1 MHFDQYRTFRVAA
14 ADLNGQMRGKRV
26 PLATFDKLG
35 TEGTRMPLSVLNVDV
50 WGADIEDSPLV
61 FASGDED
68 GVLKPTEHG
77 PVPMPWLDSPSA
89 LVPMWMFHDDGTPFA
104 GDPRHALRRVLDRYA
119 ERGWTVQAAVEME
132 FYLVDDTGH
141 QLAAPQNPISGRPV
155 FGNAILSIRQLD
167 AFDNFLTDLYDAC
180 DAMEI
185 PADSASSEAG
195 LGQFEINLDHRD
207 AMAAADD
214 AWLFKA
220 MVRGM
225 ARRHDMAAT
234 FMAKPF
240 ANDAGNGMHVHFSV
254 LDRDGNNIFDNR
266 GPEGTPLLRN
276 AVAGCLAGLAPGTL
290 IWAPHG
296 NSYDRFTPGSHA
308 PTGGCWAYENRT
320 AAIRIPS
327 GPSRARRIEHRVAC
341 GDINPYLVLAAI
353 LGSALVGIEDE
364 MEPPAPITGNAYD
377 QKLPGLMPDW
387 ETALARFETDPLMA
401 RIFTPELI
409 RNFAMTKRQEIRRL
423 AEIPPEEH
431 WLVYLETV

>member
-1 MHFDQYRTFRVAA
+1 MQFDQFRTFRVAA

-26 PLATFDKLG
+26 PQSAFAKLDV
-35 TEGTRMPLSVLNVDV
+35 EGSRMPLSVLNVDI

-89 LVPMWMFHDDGTPFA
+89 LVPMWMFHDDGRPFA

-141 QLAAPQNPISGRPV
+141 QLSAPQNPISGRPV

-167 AFDNFLTDLYDAC
+167 AFDAFLTDLYEAC
-180 DAMEI
+180 DAMDI

-195 LGQFEINLDHRD
+195 LGQFEINLAHRD

-214 AWLFKA
+214 AWLFKSL
-220 MVRGM
+220 VRGM

-240 ANDAGNGMHVHFSV
+240 PNDAGNGMHVHFSV
-254 LDRDGNNIFDNR
+254 LDEDGNNIFDDG
-266 GPEGTPLLRN
+266 GPKGTELLRN
-276 AVAGCLAGLAPGTL
+276 AVAGCIAGMPGGTL
-290 IWAPHG
+290 LWAPHG
-296 NSYDRFTPGSHA
+296 NSYARFAPGAHA
-308 PTGGCWAYENRT
+308 PTSACWAYENRT

-327 GPSRARRIEHRVAC
+327 GPHRARRIEHRVAC
-341 GDINPYLVLAAI
+341 GDINPYLTLSAI
-353 LGSALVGIEDE
+353 LGSALAGIEDGLQPSE
-364 MEPPAPITGNAYD
+364 PITGNAYD
-377 QKLPGLMPDW
+377 LDLPGIMPDW
-387 ETALARFETDPLMA
+387 ASAIDRFEIDPVMA

-409 RNFAMTKRQEIRRL
+409 QNLTMTKRQEVRRL
-423 AEIPPEEH
+423 AELPPEEH
-431 WLVYLETV
+431 WMVYLETV

>member
-387 ETALARFETDPLMA
+387 ETALDRFETDPLMA